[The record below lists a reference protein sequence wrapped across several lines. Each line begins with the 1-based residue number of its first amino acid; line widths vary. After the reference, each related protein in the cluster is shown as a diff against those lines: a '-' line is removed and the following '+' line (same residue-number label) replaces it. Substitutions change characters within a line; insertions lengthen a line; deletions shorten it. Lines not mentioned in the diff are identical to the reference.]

1 MKKYTIGLIT
11 GALLAVSAMMFM
23 GAQNKNL
30 GDITAES
37 IILVGGDGSKTII
50 VGGALETHN
59 TDGKKT
65 AFLGTAVGGGGVLTT
80 YNADGQETVY
90 LGTAVG
96 GGGGILSTQNA
107 DGKTTVY
114 LGTNIEGSGALYAF
128 NDDGKET
135 AYLGTNID
143 RSGYVTTYNANGNR
157 NAYLGFGKGGGR
169 LITFETD
176 GKKTIYLGTNIEGS
190 GGHLETFNKH
200 EVQTGYFGTI
210 KNNDGVAALFDRYG
224 DEGWSASGKQ

>member
-11 GALLAVSAMMFM
+11 GALLAVSAMMCM

-30 GDITAES
+30 GDITVNS
-37 IILVGGDGSKTII
+37 ITVLDDGNGGFI
-50 VGGALETHN
+50 
-59 TDGKKT
+59 
-65 AFLGTAVGGGGVLTT
+65 TT
-80 YNADGQETVY
+80 YNADGKETVF
-90 LGTAVG
+90 LGTGEG
-96 GGGGILSTQNA
+96 GVGILSTSNA
-107 DGKTTVY
+107 DGKKTIS
-114 LGTNIEGSGALYAF
+114 LGTNIEGGGALSAY
-128 NDDGKET
+128 NVDGKET

-224 DEGWSASGKQ
+224 DEGWAASGKK